1 MAHSSIYEDISTRT
15 GGDIYIGVVGPVR
28 TGKSTFIKN
37 FLDKLVLP
45 NMESEFARSRALDE
59 LPQSASGKT
68 VMTTEPKFIPG
79 DAARV
84 TMPSGASFNVRM
96 IDCVGYIVP
105 GALGLYED
113 ETPRMVMT
121 PWSENPIPFEEA
133 AEIGTR
139 KVMSEHSTVG
149 IIITADGSFTELDRD
164 GYAEAESRVID
175 EMKAT
180 GKPFTVILNSLEPES
195 EAARSTAQ
203 AIEEKHGVKVL
214 PINCLKMSQDDILSV
229 LEALL
234 YEFPI
239 TELDFTLPDWVG
251 TLSAE
256 HPLRRRIIDG
266 ICEIAD
272 TVERLS
278 QVSDAFSDVYD
289 AEFGTGIH
297 PRSTDLSDGT
307 AQLEVSVPRELF
319 YKILGDETG
328 LDIRSDGDLV
338 SIITNLS
345 ASKSRYEKFEEALR
359 EVEATGYGIVT
370 PSTEDMTLEEP
381 EIVKQAGSYG
391 VKLRASAP
399 SIHLMRADIKAEV
412 NPIVGSEKQSEDI
425 VKFLLKEFE
434 EDPAKIWES
443 NIFGK
448 SLHELI
454 NESLNAKLSHMPQ
467 NARLKMCDT
476 LQKIINEGAGGL
488 ICILL

>member
-1 MAHSSIYEDISTRT
+1 MALSSIYEDISNRT

-37 FLDKLVLP
+37 FLDTLVLP
-45 NMESEFARSRALDE
+45 NMESEFAKSRALDE

-84 TMPSGASFNVRM
+84 KLPSGVSFNVKM

-121 PWSENPIPFEEA
+121 PWSDKPLPFEQA
-133 AEIGTR
+133 AETGTR

-149 IIITADGSFTELDRD
+149 VIITADGSFTELERD
-164 GYAEAESRVID
+164 GYAEAETRVID

-180 GKPFTVILNSLEPES
+180 GKPFTVILNCLDPDSPSAKE
-195 EAARSTAQ
+195 TAKS
-203 AIEEKHGVKVL
+203 IEEAHSVKVL
-214 PINCLKMSQDDILSV
+214 PMNCLKMTQDDILSV

-239 TELDFTLPDWVG
+239 TELRFSLPDWVG
-251 TLSAE
+251 TLSRE
-256 HPLRRRIIDG
+256 HPLRKRILDG
-266 ICEIAD
+266 VCEISD
-272 TVERLS
+272 TVSRLS
-278 QVSDAFSDVYD
+278 EISDAFSDVYD
-289 AEFGTGIH
+289 GEFGTGIH
-297 PRSTDLSDGT
+297 PRSTNLSDGS
-307 AQLEVSVPRELF
+307 AELDISVPRDLF

-328 LDIRSDGDLV
+328 LDIRSDRDLV
-338 SIITNLS
+338 NIITELS
-345 ASKSRYEKFEEALR
+345 ASKSRYERFEKALND
-359 EVEATGYGIVT
+359 VEETGYGIVT
-370 PSTEDMTLEEP
+370 PATEDMTLEEP

-454 NESLNAKLSHMPQ
+454 NESLNAKLAHMPGD
-467 NARLKMCDT
+467 ARLKMCDT
-476 LQKIINEGAGGL
+476 LQRIINEGAGGL